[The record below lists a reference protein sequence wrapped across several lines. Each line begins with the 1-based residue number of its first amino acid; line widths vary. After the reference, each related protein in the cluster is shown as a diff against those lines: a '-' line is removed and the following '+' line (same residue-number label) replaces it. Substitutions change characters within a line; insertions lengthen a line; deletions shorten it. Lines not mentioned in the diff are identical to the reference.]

1 MLRNKEVDALYELLG
16 WVQEAL
22 EGANVPWTLT
32 GGSALGAIRSES
44 ILFCDDDIDIAIV
57 GRPNVGKARG
67 ALKALEAPTTKMPVA
82 EKVYRG
88 TALDT
93 SRHQR
98 PGSTSF
104 LLVEYASLDELRK
117 GGLDQEKRRAAS
129 NR

>member
-1 MLRNKEVDALYELLG
+1 MNCWGGCKRRSKARTC
-16 WVQEAL
+16 
-22 EGANVPWTLT
+22 PWTLT

-44 ILFCDDDIDIAIV
+44 ILFCDDDIDIAII

-67 ALKALEAPTTKMPVA
+67 ALKALEARTTKMPVA

-93 SRHQR
+93 SRRQR

-104 LLVEYASLDELRK
+104 CSWSTRH
-117 GGLDQEKRRAAS
+117 
-129 NR
+129 